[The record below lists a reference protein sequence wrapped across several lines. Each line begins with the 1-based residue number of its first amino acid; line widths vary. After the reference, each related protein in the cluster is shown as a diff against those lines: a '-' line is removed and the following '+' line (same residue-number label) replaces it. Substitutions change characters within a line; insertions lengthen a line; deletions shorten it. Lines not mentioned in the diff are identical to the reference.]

1 MWGRTG
7 RCYVFLW
14 CLEYGCMLS
23 LGPWVKKR
31 FVLRI
36 HSDVCLS
43 VVESGLMFL
52 CLCGLYLV
60 WWVLG
65 LDAVKKLDR
74 PTHGRGRCCRFI
86 QPIIFL
92 LPSVFFLLLQNWSKR
107 LIVLFATP
115 KFSVLLHSCGTI
127 ALLLFL
133 NIYEIPTKSLL
144 RLPSSSHHSVRV
156 SNQDCGTT
164 IILGGFWH
172 LHQLA
177 PQLDPDQSRSNPSIN
192 HQSAAEEPQFPWRC
206 PPSLIWSTKGDLLR
220 FCTNTMH

>member
-1 MWGRTG
+1 
-7 RCYVFLW
+7 
-14 CLEYGCMLS
+14 MLS
-23 LGPWVKKR
+23 LGPWLKKR

-36 HSDVCLS
+36 HSDVS
-43 VVESGLMFL
+43 FSGGKWFDVSL
-52 CLCGLYLV
+52 LV
-60 WWVLG
+60 WALFSLVSFGLG
-65 LDAVKKLDR
+65 CCQKAG
-74 PTHGRGRCCRFI
+74 PTHARPGEMLQIYSAHYLSASIR
-86 QPIIFL
+86 
-92 LPSVFFLLLQNWSKR
+92 FFLLLQNWSKR
-107 LIVLFATP
+107 LFVLFATP

-192 HQSAAEEPQFPWRC
+192 HQSAAEEPQFP
-206 PPSLIWSTKGDLLR
+206 
-220 FCTNTMH
+220 